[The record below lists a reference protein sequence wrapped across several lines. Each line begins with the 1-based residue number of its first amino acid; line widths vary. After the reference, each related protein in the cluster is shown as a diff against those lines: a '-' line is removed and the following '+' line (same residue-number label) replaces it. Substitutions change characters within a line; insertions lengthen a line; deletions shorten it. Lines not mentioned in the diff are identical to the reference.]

1 MKKRLLALVMACTM
15 VFAMTACGKKED
27 ETTEVNFEKPE
38 VETPDVVVPDVEVP
52 DVEVS
57 GTEEQSTAGSN
68 NEITI
73 MNLISLSLAGT
84 AYEEYSAGSNASTK
98 VFAENNQLQT
108 IAMSAVSTAGMTGV
122 EEQFKA
128 QIESVY
134 GTQYVTYDSTF
145 NGITY
150 TTYDFGTNNTMSSDI
165 NVTAYVYVGD
175 GVAIYCEEAWAT
187 MLGSSSG
194 DTETVLNTITI
205 L

>member
-1 MKKRLLALVMACTM
+1 MKKRLLALVMACAM

-27 ETTEVNFEKPE
+27 ETEVSF
-38 VETPDVVVPDVEVP
+38 ETPDVDVSDIDVPDIDVPDVEA
-52 DVEVS
+52 S
-57 GTEEQSTAGSN
+57 GTEAQSTAGSN

-98 VFAENNQLQT
+98 VYAENNQLQT
-108 IAMSAVSTAGMTGV
+108 IAISAVSTAGMTGV
-122 EEQFKA
+122 EDQFKA

-134 GTQYVTYDSTF
+134 GTDYVTYDSTF

-150 TTYDFGTNNTMSSDI
+150 TTYDFGTNNIMSSEI

-187 MLGSSSG
+187 TLGSSSG
-194 DTETVLNTITI
+194 DTETVLNTVTI

>member
-38 VETPDVVVPDVEVP
+38 IETPDVVVP

-84 AYEEYSAGSNASTK
+84 AYEEYY
-98 VFAENNQLQT
+98 FC
-108 IAMSAVSTAGMTGV
+108 MR
-122 EEQFKA
+122 
-128 QIESVY
+128 
-134 GTQYVTYDSTF
+134 
-145 NGITY
+145 
-150 TTYDFGTNNTMSSDI
+150 
-165 NVTAYVYVGD
+165 
-175 GVAIYCEEAWAT
+175 
-187 MLGSSSG
+187 
-194 DTETVLNTITI
+194 
-205 L
+205 